1 MLAGRRRQQK
11 PGFHRVFA
19 QALPSLATAPVID
32 VAFNTILFDAIPL
45 LDLAFQLVALA
56 GDLVKIIVSEFTPLL
71 LDLALRLLPVSFD
84 PIPIHGRFLLLL
96 MRRKRTAVEVGSCVS
111 ADFREAQFLR
121 QTQGAAHVKYPH
133 PNEENHK

>member
-1 MLAGRRRQQK
+1 MWQQAAREMLAGRRRQQK

-32 VAFNTILFDAIPL
+32 VAFNTILFDAIP
-45 LDLAFQLVALA
+45 
-56 GDLVKIIVSEFTPLL
+56 L

-111 ADFREAQFLR
+111 ADFREAQFQR
-121 QTQGAAHVKYPH
+121 QR
-133 PNEENHK
+133 HKALPMSNIHTLMNKTINNS